1 MSFAV
6 GSLVTAR
13 GREWVVLPE
22 SDSDLLV
29 LRPLGGS
36 EEEVTGIYTPLEPV
50 KPARFALPSPDG
62 LGDSR
67 SSRLLRDA
75 LRLGFRSSAGPFRSF
90 ARIAIEPRPYQLV
103 PLLMALR
110 LEPVRLLIADDVGIG
125 KTIEAA
131 LIARELLDRGE
142 VKRMAVLCPPQLA
155 EQWQRE
161 LRDKFNIEAELVL
174 PGTATKLERG
184 LALGQSLFEQY
195 PHVIV
200 SLDFIK
206 SDRRRDEFL
215 RTCPELV
222 IVDEAHTCAQQSG
235 HQAGRSARH
244 QRHQLVSG
252 LAADSNRHLILVTAT
267 PHSGNEDAFHSL
279 LRLLDPS
286 FAGLPADLTG
296 TANEVHRRRLAA
308 HFVQRRRAD
317 IRHFLKSETPF
328 PEREEKDQT
337 YQLTAKYRQFLDR
350 VLEYAREV
358 ISDGDGSHHQRVQW
372 WSVLALLRALAS
384 SPAAAAATL
393 RTRAVTLDTDTNE
406 EADAIGR
413 RVVFDET
420 DDESSEAIDLPAG
433 SDAEAE
439 EDDHARHRRRLREM
453 ALMAE
458 ALMAEALRGDEDAKL
473 GGVIRLTASLLN
485 EGYQPIIF
493 CRFVQTAEYVAKALR
508 ESRLIPKGTEV
519 VAVTGQLAP
528 AEREERV
535 GKMADFPRRVLVATD
550 CLSEGINLQRDFNAV
565 VHYDLSWNPTRHEQ
579 REGRVDRFGQP
590 SPNVRVVTYYGE
602 DNGVDRIILRVLLK
616 KHKAIR
622 AATGVSV
629 PVPARAEELVEA
641 IFEDVL
647 LRRRPKDNRQM
658 LLDFAGDEEPPG
670 SPARAVHEEWER
682 AAEREKRSYR
692 EQRMFAQE
700 TIKFTEVAQEI
711 EAVRSAIG
719 SGVDVSS
726 FVPAG
731 LRHWKATLAEI
742 GFGSRARLEVNLQ
755 DVPRTIRD
763 TLPVERNRFTVRF
776 DLPVQPGE
784 IYLHRTHP
792 LVEALATGI
801 LDTAL
806 DRKSENGAARCGVTR
821 TRAVDRRTTLL
832 LLRFRYH
839 IETQTR
845 TKEAS
850 DRRQLL
856 AEDSQVLAFA
866 GSPQNAEWLSQEQAE
881 ALFEATPDANIAPEL
896 QRDALQR
903 VMEGISGISP
913 YLDQAARDRAKE
925 LLAAHSR
932 VRSAARLRGI
942 SQTVEAQLPPDI
954 LGIYVFLPVPA
965 GGPAA

>member
-1 MSFAV
+1 MTFAV
-6 GSLVTAR
+6 GSLVSAR

-22 SDSDLLV
+22 SGPDLLM

-36 EEEVTGIYTPLEPV
+36 EEEVTGIYTPIEAV
-50 KPARFALPSPDG
+50 KPARFDLPRPDR
-62 LGDSR
+62 LGDFR

-110 LEPVRLLIADDVGIG
+110 LDPVRLLVADDVGIG
-125 KTIEAA
+125 KTVEAA

-142 VKRMAVLCPPQLA
+142 VKRLAVLCPPQLA

-161 LRDKFNIEAELVL
+161 LRDKFNIDAELVL

-222 IVDEAHTCAQQSG
+222 IVDEAHTCAQQSNAQG
-235 HQAGRSARH
+235 SRSARH

-252 LAADSNRHLILVTAT
+252 LAADPDRHLILVTAT

-279 LRLLDPS
+279 LRLLNPDFSSLPS
-286 FAGLPADLTG
+286 DLTG
-296 TANEVHRRRLAA
+296 SENEANRRRLAA

-317 IRHFLKSETPF
+317 IRHFLQSETPF
-328 PEREEKDQT
+328 PDREEKDLT
-337 YQLTAKYRQFLDR
+337 YQLSPKYRQLLDR

-358 ISDGDGSHHQRVQW
+358 VSEADGSHHQRVQW

-393 RTRAVTLDTDTNE
+393 RTRASTLDTETNE

-413 RVVFDET
+413 RTVFDLT
-420 DDESSEAIDLPAG
+420 DDESAEAIDLPAG
-433 SDAEAE
+433 SDAEVE
-439 EDDHARHRRRLREM
+439 QDDRARHRRRLREM
-453 ALMAE
+453 AQLADSLE
-458 ALMAEALRGDEDAKL
+458 GPEDEKLAGVTKLAAALLKDD
-473 GGVIRLTASLLN
+473 
-485 EGYQPIIF
+485 YCPIIF
-493 CRFVQTAEYVAKALR
+493 CRFIQTAEYVAKALR
-508 ESRLIPKGTEV
+508 ESRLIPKGTEIQ
-519 VAVTGQLAP
+519 AVTGQLAP

-535 GKMADFPRRVLVATD
+535 GKMGDFPRRILVATD

-565 VHYDLSWNPTRHEQ
+565 IHYDLSWNPTRHEQ

-590 SPNVRVVTYYGE
+590 SPTVRVVTYFGE

-647 LRRRPKDNRQM
+647 MRRRPKDNRQ
-658 LLDFAGDEEPPG
+658 LVLEFAGDEEPAG
-670 SPARAVHEEWER
+670 SPARVVHDEWER

-700 TIKFTEVAQEI
+700 TIKFAEVAQEI

-719 SGVDVSS
+719 SGVDVAD
-726 FVPAG
+726 FVRAG
-731 LRHWKATLAEI
+731 LRHWKASLSEV
-742 GFGSRARLEVNLQ
+742 GSGSRARLKVNLG
-755 DVPRTIRD
+755 DVTRTVRD
-763 TLPVERNRFTVRF
+763 ALPVDGKEFIARFE
-776 DLPVQPGE
+776 LPARPGE
-784 IYLHRTHP
+784 LYLHRTHP
-792 LVEALATGI
+792 VVEALATGI
-801 LDTAL
+801 LDAAL
-806 DRKSENGAARCGVTR
+806 DSRTEGGAARCGVTR
-821 TRAVDRRTTLL
+821 TRAVERRTTLL

-845 TKEAS
+845 TS
-850 DRRQLL
+850 QGPQLRQLL
-856 AEDSQVLAFA
+856 AEDCQVLAFA
-866 GSPQNAEWLSQEQAE
+866 GSPQNPEWLSQQQAE
-881 ALFEATPDANIAPEL
+881 GLFDVAPDANIGADL
-896 QRDALQR
+896 QREALER
-903 VMEGISGISP
+903 VLESISAITP
-913 YLDQAARDRAKE
+913 QLEQAARNRAKE
-925 LLAAHSR
+925 LLSAHAR
-932 VRSAARLRGI
+932 VRSATRLRGV
-942 SQTVEAQLPPDI
+942 SQTVEPQLPPDV
-954 LGIYVFLPVPA
+954 LGIYIFLPVPT
-965 GGPAA
+965 GGATA